1 MSRILLYQTQKFAIS
16 LVFSIMALIILFKVS
31 FIFPWRTDN
40 IYTFFFKNKNI
51 CLLLIFYKNNDNGY
65 QQETE
70 FFSAAVVAISM
81 VYICTD
87 RFIGDLYLWRFS
99 HVLWWENGSSHWSL
113 LGETNII
120 VAPSISH
127 YRSLYV
133 SQFTSFAEKN

>member
-1 MSRILLYQTQKFAIS
+1 MVSKEIYWYLADYQKTNVYVYNKDRDEMRYDMSRILLYQTQKFAIS

-99 HVLWWENGSSHWSL
+99 HVL
-113 LGETNII
+113 
-120 VAPSISH
+120 
-127 YRSLYV
+127 
-133 SQFTSFAEKN
+133 